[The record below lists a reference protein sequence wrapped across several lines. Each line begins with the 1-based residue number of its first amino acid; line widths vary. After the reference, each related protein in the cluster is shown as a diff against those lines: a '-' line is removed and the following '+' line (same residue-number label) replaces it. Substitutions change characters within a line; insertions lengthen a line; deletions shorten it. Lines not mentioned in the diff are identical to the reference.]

1 MRLFLA
7 CFAKIYEYEKFQKE
21 FGKHFVGNWTKEENL
36 HITFAF
42 LGDVKEPSLVQK
54 ALEGIEYPK
63 NKRIEFNDL
72 ELFKNSPDVLYCTT
86 NSKDLETLHKDI
98 LQRLEFLKLETKE
111 YIPHVSLLRIK
122 DIKDHSYTEYL
133 DSFEDRKVGFIKLN
147 LALVKSTL
155 SDNGPIYETI
165 AKF

>member
-21 FGKHFVGNWTKEENL
+21 FGKHFDGNWTKEENL

-42 LGDVKEPSLVQK
+42 LGDIKEPTKIQK
-54 ALEGIEYPK
+54 ALEGIIYPK

-72 ELFKNSPDVLYCTT
+72 ELFKNSSDILYCTT
-86 NSKDLETLHKDI
+86 DSKDLETLHNNI
-98 LQRLEFLKLETKE
+98 LERLDFLNLDLKEF
-111 YIPHVSLLRIK
+111 IPHVTLLRVK
-122 DIKDHSYTEYL
+122 NIKDHSYTEYL
-133 DSFEDRKVGFIKLN
+133 DSFEDRKIGYIKLN

-155 SDNGPIYETI
+155 TSNGPIYETI
-165 AKF
+165 YEF